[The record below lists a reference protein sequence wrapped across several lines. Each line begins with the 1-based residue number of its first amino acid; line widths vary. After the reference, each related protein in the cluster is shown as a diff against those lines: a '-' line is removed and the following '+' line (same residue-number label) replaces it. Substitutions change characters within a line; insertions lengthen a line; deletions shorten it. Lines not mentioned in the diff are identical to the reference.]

1 MAQSRTKKLIGN
13 TAVIAAGQFGS
24 KVLVYLLTRLYTS
37 LLSSDE
43 FSIASNISDIAVL
56 LVPLVSLGF
65 GEAIFRLAKGNEYRQ
80 KEVFTDAFAVFFC
93 GCLLFTVILPI
104 LSRVSYF
111 SDYIFLIALY
121 TVASVVHSLAA
132 NYIRAKGLVR
142 LYALQGIIN
151 TSLVIFLNI
160 IFLIPLKLSVVGYV
174 LSVPL
179 ADLLVTL
186 FIFAAAKLWKDIDP
200 SSIRLPAIRSMLRYS
215 LPLIPTT
222 VFMWVVNISDRFM
235 VTYFCGD
242 AVNGLYTA
250 AYKIPTLLGV
260 MNSIFIYAWQISAM
274 DERSGADKKRFF
286 SNVFDSYA
294 SLMFLAGG
302 AIAVF
307 AKIITWLMFDKSYS
321 GAWIYIPILT
331 FAMVIHNFSSFLDSD
346 NMVRLRS
353 MPTML
358 TALAGALTNV
368 ILNFI
373 LIKGFSMGAY
383 GAAVA
388 TYISYNVT
396 FLMRARLSRGSIVI
410 QLPRMIANNILML
423 LIVIVTSTSFGG
435 WIVVDILLLLALLV
449 LNLRPLARTLMRSGV
464 LQKIKSRR

>member
-24 KVLVYLLTRLYTS
+24 KILVYLLTRLYTS
-37 LLSSDE
+37 LLSQDE
-43 FSIASNISDIAVL
+43 YSIASNISDIAVL
-56 LVPLVSLGF
+56 LVPIVSLGF
-65 GEAIFRLAKGNEYRQ
+65 GEAIFRLAKGNEYKKR
-80 KEVFTDAFAVFFC
+80 EVFSDAFAVFLC
-93 GCLLFTVILPI
+93 GILLLGLTLPI
-104 LSRVSYF
+104 LSAIPYF
-111 SDYIFLIALY
+111 HDYIALIAFY
-121 TVASVVHSLAA
+121 TVASAFHSLVA
-132 NYIRAKGLVR
+132 NYIRAKGMVR

-151 TSLVIFLNI
+151 TALVICLNI
-160 IFLIPLKLSVVGYV
+160 IFLIPLKMSAVGYV
-174 LSVPL
+174 LSVPI
-179 ADLLVTL
+179 ADVTVTF
-186 FIFAAAKLWKDIDP
+186 FIIAAAKLWQDLDLR
-200 SSIRLPAIRSMLRYS
+200 SIRIADIRSMLRYS

-222 VFMWVVNISDRFM
+222 IFMWIVNISDRFM

-242 AVNGLYTA
+242 AANGLYTA

-274 DERSGADKKRFF
+274 DERRDKKRFF
-286 SNVFDSYA
+286 SSVFDSYA

-307 AKIITWLMFDKSYS
+307 SKVITMLMFDSSYHS
-321 GAWIYIPILT
+321 AWIYIPMLT

-358 TALAGALTNV
+358 TALAGALTNI
-368 ILNFI
+368 ILNFL
-373 LIKGFSMGAY
+373 LIKVAGLGAY
-383 GAAVA
+383 GAAIA

-396 FLMRARLSRGSIVI
+396 FLMRARLSRDSIVI

-423 LIVIVTSTSFGG
+423 LIVITTSISFVG
-435 WIVVDILLLLALLV
+435 WVLLDILLLCALCL
-449 LNLRPLARTLMRSGV
+449 LNARPLLRTLERSGILKRLKV
-464 LQKIKSRR
+464 RR